1 MSNKISFRKLGNSQ
15 LIGES
20 AFKLGGPFTDV
31 NHLFNLYGEDPYT
44 THLGVI
50 NLWNQMKWVNT
61 PLLSQTELQKNVMFV
76 NGMDARVTFVV
87 PYDLEGIRV
96 LYDPND
102 PTIAKL
108 GIDGQTF
115 RVVFSEDTF
124 QPNDVV
130 TYDLRNGDRL
140 FIVSYI
146 GQTGEGHEY
155 EVVLGALPEEA
166 KYKYFDRSFLKPG
179 TPYIKSDE
187 RVGEFDQ
194 EGSSFDARTAVMK
207 FEHRFASHR
216 LVTHEITTYADMLDV
231 PENPNN
237 NLSFRT
243 SVKNHLDPSKNNF
256 ITAFGLLDKDT
267 GKMTPGT
274 FKYITMVEAM
284 ILSELMKLEENALM
298 WGTPMTV
305 TGARN
310 KTKALGGGLYHQM
323 KQGYRR
329 KITKYTKA
337 VLVDLINY
345 LFANRPDIKIEDR
358 HIKID
363 CGQAAYRELL
373 QILKEELRAMPVVV
387 DNSSV
392 GFVKKMGDNNNLV
405 QKVSVGYQVQAAFL
419 TGFGTVELNHNP
431 ALDSY
436 INRSM
441 NEPMIGQY
449 PKFSYTAMIMDVTD
463 SKYTNAVDFGKN
475 VEFAEG
481 ANKNANIFL
490 MKPKGMSAPLFSIV
504 PGRGSKYGMYGGGNR
519 SVVPSLNPTTQISIE
534 NASQIFLADPTRSVL
549 IEYEG

>member
-1 MSNKISFRKLGNSQ
+1 MANTISFRKLGNSQ

-20 AFKLGGPFTDV
+20 AFKLGGAFTDV

-44 THLGVI
+44 THLGVV

-61 PLLSQTELQKNVMFV
+61 PLLSQTELNKNVMFV
-76 NGMDARVTFVV
+76 NGMDARITFTV

-96 LYDPND
+96 IEDPND

-115 RVVFSEDTF
+115 QVVFSEDTF
-124 QPNDVV
+124 QKNDIV
-130 TYDLRNGDRL
+130 TYDLRDGQRL
-140 FIVSYI
+140 FIRDYL
-146 GQTGEGHEY
+146 GQVNEGHLY
-155 EVVLGALPEEA
+155 EVELGSLPEEK
-166 KYKYFDRSFLKPG
+166 KYKYFDRSFLRPG
-179 TPYIKSDE
+179 VQFLKVDE
-187 RVGEFDQ
+187 RVGEFDE
-194 EGSSFDARTAVMK
+194 EGSSFDARTGVMK

-216 LVTHEITTYADMLDV
+216 LVTHEITTYADMLEV
-231 PENPNN
+231 AKGGLEFN
-237 NLSFRT
+237 T
-243 SVKNHLDPSKNNF
+243 KVKNHLDPKKSNF

-267 GKMTPGT
+267 GKMQPGT
-274 FKYITMVEAM
+274 FRYLTMVEAM
-284 ILSELMKLEENALM
+284 IMAELLKIEENSLM
-298 WGTPMTV
+298 WGSPMVV
-305 TGARN
+305 TGTRN
-310 KTKALGGGLYHQM
+310 KQKAVAGGLYHQM

-358 HIKID
+358 RIKID
-363 CGQAAYRELL
+363 CGQAAYRDLLHLL
-373 QILKEELRAMPVVV
+373 QDELRALPVVL

-392 GFVKKMGDNNNLV
+392 GVVRKIGDANNLV
-405 QKVSVGYQVQAAFL
+405 QKLSVGYQVQSAFL
-419 TGFGTVELNHNP
+419 TGFGTIELNHNP

-436 INRSM
+436 VNRAM

-463 SKYTNAVDFGKN
+463 GASTNAVDFGKN

-490 MKPKGMSAPLFSIV
+490 MKPKGMTAPQLTVV
-504 PGRGSKYGMYGGGNR
+504 PGRGSRFGLYSGGMN
-519 SVVPSLNPTTQISIE
+519 VATSLRPTTQVAIE
-534 NASQIFLADPTRSVL
+534 NASQIFLADTTRSAMV
-549 IEYEG
+549 EFDA

>member
-1 MSNKISFRKLGNSQ
+1 MAKISFRKLGNSQ

-20 AFKLGGPFTDV
+20 AFKLGGAFTDV
-31 NHLFNLYGEDPYT
+31 NHLFNLYGEDAYT

-76 NGMDARVTFVV
+76 NGMDSRVTFVV

-96 LYDPND
+96 IEDPND
-102 PTIAKL
+102 STIQKL

-115 RVVFSEDTF
+115 LVSFSEDTF
-124 QPNDVV
+124 QPNDIV

-140 FIVSYI
+140 FIRNYVT
-146 GQTGEGHEY
+146 QVGEGHLY
-155 EVVLGALPEEA
+155 EVELLALPEEK
-166 KYKYFDRSFLKPG
+166 KYKYMSRQFLKPG
-179 TPYIKSDE
+179 TPYLKSDA
-187 RVGEFDQ
+187 RIGEFDQ

-216 LVTHEITTYADMLDV
+216 MVQHEITTYAEMLDT
-231 PENPNN
+231 PKAGLTFNA
-237 NLSFRT
+237 
-243 SVKNHLDPSKNNF
+243 SVKNHLDPKKDNF
-256 ITAFGLLDKDT
+256 IAAFGMLNKDT
-267 GKMTPGT
+267 GKMEPGS
-274 FKYITMVEAM
+274 FKYATMVEAM
-284 ILSELMKLEENALM
+284 ILAELMKLEENALM
-298 WGTPMTV
+298 WGTPGSV
-305 TGARN
+305 VGSRN
-310 KTKALGGGLYHQM
+310 KTKAVGGGLYHQM

-337 VLVDLINY
+337 VLVELINY

-358 HIKID
+358 YIKID
-363 CGQAAYRELL
+363 CGQAAYRDLL
-373 QILKEELRAMPVVV
+373 VILKDELRAMPVVL

-392 GFVKKMGDNNNLV
+392 NFVRKMGDSNNMV
-405 QKVSVGYQVQAAFL
+405 QKVSLGYQVQACFL

-463 SKYTNAVDFGKN
+463 TMSTNAVDLGKN

-490 MKPKGMSAPLFSIV
+490 MKPKGMSAPQITVV
-504 PGRGSKYGMYGGGNR
+504 PGRGSKYGMYSNGGRNFAATMA
-519 SVVPSLNPTTQISIE
+519 PSTTIAIE
-534 NASQIFLADPTRSVL
+534 NASQIFLADPTRSAL
-549 IEYEG
+549 IEYDA